1 MFEYFD
7 WYSSSN
13 YLLWVLDA
21 TKRSG
26 TQPFSWLITRRT
38 ICLNILINFHLP
50 TIYHNCLCHK
60 AQKNLASFL
69 ALHFHSDA
77 FPFKLEIGWKLGES
91 SYFQSPCTLWMSLFF
106 VLNIVLACFV
116 VYLIIS
122 FHFHSQRLNSK
133 LWRISSTSIEQHNFL
148 ISWSQPTTSP
158 NLSQGPNELD
168 LASWVA
174 VALIAFQ

>member
-1 MFEYFD
+1 
-7 WYSSSN
+7 
-13 YLLWVLDA
+13 VLDA
-21 TKRSG
+21 TKLRG

-38 ICLNILINFHLP
+38 ICQNILINFHLP

-91 SYFQSPCTLWMSLFF
+91 SYFQSSCTLWMSLFF

-133 LWRISSTSIEQHNFL
+133 SSRISSTFIKQHNFL
-148 ISWSQPTTSP
+148 TSWPQPATSP
-158 NLSQGPNELD
+158 NVSQGPNELD